1 MTDYLAARI
10 GDPLVHS
17 SALADFVGGLVE
29 GAIVAGIM
37 IAAGTGVGALLGGV
51 AIATLVF
58 SGGLEKIGNAAA
70 SLVDSLIDPGPPDAF
85 IVSGS
90 GNVHIKGKLAA
101 RAAGSVSRDY
111 LNAPAAVDNGIDW
124 AAVGMLALTGVA
136 AAMKTAL
143 NPGAALMAVAERA
156 SHLSVDDVKEWGK
169 NVWTSLMQPVVES
182 ASPYATPLPLDTV
195 ACTKGHMVTSSN
207 FIAQGSK
214 KVLINNQPA
223 ARNGHKS
230 TCEAEIK
237 LSENPRVRIGGDT
250 ITVRDI
256 HSGKNI
262 WAYMAG
268 NLIGGALVGILP
280 ELYRFGFS
288 RLILRGLAKDI
299 VCPIGGNI
307 VMEGAVQT
315 LHPVNIATGAK
326 ILAREEDL
334 DFVLPDR
341 MPLYWQRIYHSRNL
355 ATGMLG
361 TGWMLPFEVRLWR
374 LPDNQLI
381 YQDMTGRELGMGEVH
396 AGDVIDFQGEGL
408 KLFCSPNGAMVM
420 QTSEGEHQLF
430 EPDPTRPGEW
440 RIHRIYDRHENVQHF
455 SWNDEGRLLRISSDN
470 DALDVELEYDTHYGR
485 LSAVYQIAAGS
496 RHLLVTYDYNDQG
509 QLTTVTD
516 ADAVV
521 TRRYGWDQ
529 ASDMLAWHSYSTG
542 LKVQYQWRP
551 ALNSRHWRVDAYQV
565 CDEQGDVLES
575 WRIETDE
582 QQRVARVSNDE
593 GVSSEHHWD
602 ALSRITAWTDAHG
615 GHWSYTWSG
624 DSEQLLAMTQ
634 PGGARWEYAWDERG
648 NLTMERDPLDRTRI
662 TTWHPLYALPL
673 KEVLPDGAQWQY
685 DYNLAGDVVAL
696 TDPTGGVTRFE
707 WNEQGDLTRR
717 IDALENSHQF
727 WWDMRGQL
735 IREEDCS
742 GYQSQRQYDACG
754 KLLSTTDALGNTDRY
769 QWSAA
774 GRLQTWVRADG
785 RETLFKYNKAGLVCG
800 QNIDG
805 MLERRVTLNARG
817 QVTEAIDPAGQ
828 VTRYDFSR
836 AGRLVSLTNGNR
848 QQWHFAYT
856 PAGLLTQQQDYAGRK
871 TEYHYNGVQQVESVI
886 SHPVPNSPLAPRV
899 VNYEYDVLGRI
910 ASRET
915 AQHRSEYHYHA
926 LSTEIHRFPYAA
938 WRQAMISECEPAD
951 AEVIV
956 FQRDALGNLVSE
968 QNHSGTYHH
977 QYDALGNLSASV
989 YPDGHEMQF
998 LRYGTGH
1005 LLEMQL
1011 TLGGRTHAL
1020 AGYRRDRLHRETHRS
1035 QGELEL
1041 ETEYDIA
1048 GRITR
1053 RRSVD
1058 NLRQRLVSERRYQWD
1073 RADQII
1079 RQIVTDGAPASPAE
1093 KYSQSL
1099 WGYDAAGRMT
1109 RSIQPGGEERFWYD
1123 AADNRT
1129 GEDLHPVWDNLLKR
1143 LAGIRWEY
1151 DGFGRMTE
1159 RHDSQRGIVQ
1169 RFNYDEEHRI
1179 CEVLI
1184 EGDAEYSRA
1193 QYQYDALGRR
1203 TGKQVWRRHAAQP
1216 ECTHF
1221 AWSGMQMVGEHSDS
1235 RPDSAVQYV
1244 YAENSYE
1251 PVARVDSS
1259 QQHAEVYWYHTEIN
1273 GLPDR
1278 VTDRQGDS
1286 VWQGA
1291 FSAWGRTTRESSGVD
1306 WKVPQ
1311 NLRFQGQYL
1320 DRETGLHYNTFRY
1333 YDPSGGRYTQ
1343 LDPIGL
1349 MGGLNLYGYVPDPL
1363 NWVDPLGLSSCTLG
1377 RNMGARSGDGMANH
1391 HLIPEELMKDKNFK
1405 SIFERLRK
1413 IGWDGDGASNGIFL
1427 PGSRELAGQIGLPGH
1442 WSNHNQYT
1450 AAVRGRLTQLA
1461 SQANR
1466 MSDSQ
1471 LALGVK
1477 NIQNWATNGLE
1488 SGMFKIDSTTG
1499 RLL

>member
-29 GAIVAGIM
+29 GAIVAGI
-37 IAAGTGVGALLGGV
+37 ILAAGTGVGALLGGV

-58 SGGLEKIGNAAA
+58 SGGLEHIGNTAA

-90 GNVHIKGKLAA
+90 GNVRIKGKLAA

-111 LNAPAAVDNGIDW
+111 LNAPAAADSGIDW

-143 NPGAALMAVAERA
+143 NPGGALMAVAERA
-156 SHLSVDDVKEWGK
+156 SHLSVDDVKDWGK

-182 ASPYATPLPLDTV
+182 ASPFATPLPLDTV

-288 RLILRGLAKDI
+288 RLLLRNLAKDI

-307 VMEGAVQT
+307 AMEAAVQT

-355 ATGMLG
+355 TTGMLG
-361 TGWMLPFEVRLWR
+361 TGWMLPFEVRIWR

-455 SWNDEGRLLRISSDN
+455 SWNDEGRLVRISGDN
-470 DALDVELEYDTHYGR
+470 EALDVELEYGAHGR
-485 LSAVYQIAAGS
+485 LSAVYQVAAGA
-496 RHLLVTYDYNDQG
+496 RHLLVSYTYNPQG

-551 ALNSRHWRVDAYQV
+551 ALNARHWRVEAYQV
-565 CDEQGDVLES
+565 CDEQGEVLES

-582 QQRVARVSNDE
+582 PQRVARVSNDE
-593 GVSSEHHWD
+593 GVSSTHRWD

-615 GHWSYTWSG
+615 GDWSYDWSG

-648 NLTMERDPLDRTRI
+648 NMTLERDPLDRTRI

-696 TDPTGGVTRFE
+696 TDPAGGVTRFE
-707 WNEQGDLTRR
+707 WNDQGDLTRR

-742 GYQSQRQYDACG
+742 GYQSQRRYDACG
-754 KLLSTTDALGNTDRY
+754 KLLSTTDALGNTDHYR
-769 QWSAA
+769 WSAA
-774 GRLQTWVRADG
+774 GRLQTYVRADG
-785 RETLFKYNKAGLVCG
+785 RETLFKYNKAGLLCG

-817 QVTEAIDPAGQ
+817 QVIEAIDPAGQ

-836 AGRLVSLTNGNR
+836 AGRLVTLTNGNR
-848 QQWHFAYT
+848 QQWRFDYT